1 MFETSIFRKVFK
13 QYNKIRLL
21 MVKNKKVNDFKDY
34 VNQGNVS
41 FTNHSLEFSK
51 FYQQQKQLCDNISGV
66 STDNNVSVTKKT
78 LNIGFNMLW
87 GFIGSYDYA
96 LSHKSYREEI
106 MNSLKKL
113 ENKFVNDDEY
123 NGFIQKSS
131 NLTFSQETIFNKL
144 YLYYIFGMFEIIY
157 KFSSYLQS
165 SLNISSKEIIKN
177 IGYVDYTYFY
187 NNVSEYKTEN
197 NNNISE
203 LSYENIYDNFV
214 KVLGFFY
221 TYRFLMRKFVGDE
234 VKEVIVDLF
243 DELVSDDSIRKIAKL
258 RENNMNK
265 SGKVEIIEE
274 LTYYKELVIEIYRAI
289 YKEMQGKNILPQS
302 VNKVMVDNTLI

>member
-1 MFETSIFRKVFK
+1 MMKK
-13 QYNKIRLL
+13 
-21 MVKNKKVNDFKDY
+21 KNVNNIKDSA
-34 VNQGNVS
+34 NQGNVS

-66 STDNNVSVTKKT
+66 SIDNDVSVTRNT
-78 LNIGFNMLW
+78 LNYGFNMLW

-96 LSHKSYREEI
+96 LSHKSYRKEI
-106 MNSLKKL
+106 LNSLKKL
-113 ENKFVNDDEY
+113 ENEFVNDNEY
-123 NGFIQKSS
+123 NNFIQKSN
-131 NLTFSQETIFNKL
+131 NLTYSQETVFNKL

-187 NNVSEYKTEN
+187 TSVSDYKTEN
-197 NNNISE
+197 KNNISE
-203 LSYENIYDNFV
+203 LSYENIYDNFI

-221 TYRFLMRKFVGDE
+221 TYRFLMRKFVGDK
-234 VKEVIVDLF
+234 VKEIIIDLF
-243 DELVSDDSIRKIAKL
+243 DELVSDDSIKKIAKL

-274 LTYYKELVIEIYRAI
+274 LTYYKELVIEVYRTT